1 MTDEQRVPAVGDTVR
16 DTALDRIGVVMGHEG
31 SHLQLCP
38 INGGTYWNTDPAA
51 VRPVGPDEFLLARLR
66 AVNARSRRRL

>member
-1 MTDEQRVPAVGDTVR
+1 MTDGRVPAVGDTVR

-31 SHLQLCP
+31 PHLQLCP
-38 INGGTYWNTDPAA
+38 INGGRYWDADPDA
-51 VRPVGPDEFLLARLR
+51 VLPLGPEELLLALLR